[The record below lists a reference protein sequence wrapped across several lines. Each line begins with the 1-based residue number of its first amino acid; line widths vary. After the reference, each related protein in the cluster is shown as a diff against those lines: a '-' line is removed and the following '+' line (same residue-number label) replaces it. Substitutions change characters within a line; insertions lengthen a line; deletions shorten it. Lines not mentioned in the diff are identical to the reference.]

1 MQSIFPYREIFDQV
15 RLFRRG
21 PFFYHLSVLI
31 KDLQMSTFDFLFS
44 GNVCLTDLHLRMVIL
59 HGNLLD
65 LSRFLYRKGYILCP
79 DITVFCRCRFFMEG
93 IISRRQGIDHM
104 RLGSRY
110 PFFHHFSV
118 FINYL
123 KRSAFYFFLPG
134 NVRLCDFRH
143 GRLIL
148 HFLSDLDYFQS
159 RVCIGSI
166 YFDGFRIWQVSRQ
179 MFDLLDLIFPVGK
192 V

>member
-31 KDLQMSTFDFLFS
+31 KDLQMSAFDLLFP
-44 GNVCLTDLHLRMVIL
+44 GNVCLTDLHLCMVIF

-65 LSRFLYRKGYILCP
+65 LPSLLYRKGCILCP
-79 DITVFCRCRFFMEG
+79 DITIFCRCRFFMEG
-93 IISRRQGIDHM
+93 IVPRCQGIDHM

-123 KRSAFYFFLPG
+123 ERSTFYFFLPG
-134 NVRLCDFRH
+134 NIGLRDLRH

-148 HFLSDLDYFQS
+148 HFLGDLDHFQG
-159 RVCIGSI
+159 RVRIGSVH
-166 YFDGFRIWQVSRQ
+166 FDWFLIWQISRQ
-179 MFDLLDLIFPVGK
+179 MFDLPNLIFPMGK